1 MEELLKELQ
10 TVLAKYEASVR
21 SDGYHSVI
29 SIATEDGNEEVEF
42 QGDITDEAIEY
53 NWYKEI

>member
-10 TVLAKYEASVR
+10 TVLAKYDAAVIIEENNL
-21 SDGYHSVI
+21 VI

-42 QGDITDEAIEY
+42 QGDITNEAIEY